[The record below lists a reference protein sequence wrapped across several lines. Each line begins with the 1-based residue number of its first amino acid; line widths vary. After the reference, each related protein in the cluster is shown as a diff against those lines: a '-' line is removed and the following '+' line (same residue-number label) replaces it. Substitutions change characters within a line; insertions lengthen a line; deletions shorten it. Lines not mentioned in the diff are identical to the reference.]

1 MLLGLIN
8 LASNVIKQNE
18 KKKIKQPLLQKKKSI
33 LFIVLHN
40 QLFLGLGY
48 RLEVP
53 GHEVKKTNSDKNCLH
68 PLNINLDTLLL
79 HGACTIVGQRKCGLN
94 KCSDRSIEV
103 KLPSLLGNMTD
114 RPTN

>member
-18 KKKIKQPLLQKKKSI
+18 KNKTAFTSEKKSI

-79 HGACTIVGQRKCGLN
+79 HGACTILGQRKFGLN

-103 KLPSLLGNMTD
+103 KLPSLLGNMTE